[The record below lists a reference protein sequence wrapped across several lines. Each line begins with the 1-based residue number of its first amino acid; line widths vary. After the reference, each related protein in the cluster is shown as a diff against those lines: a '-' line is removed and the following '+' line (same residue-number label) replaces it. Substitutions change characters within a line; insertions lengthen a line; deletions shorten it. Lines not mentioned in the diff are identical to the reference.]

1 MLCGSPNRS
10 GVLEITIGTGVEG
23 GVVAM
28 NSDIGVAFPSPFG
41 RAPAPA
47 KTVLIVASTK
57 E

>member
-1 MLCGSPNRS
+1 VLCGSPNRS